1 MVVSDTRIRE
11 LMGKGVLCDA
21 VADNIGPVSY
31 DLTTQAFYTN
41 EGKSSRVEL
50 APGDSVFVACREV
63 IALPVDLTARV
74 LLRNS
79 RIRQGL
85 SLAAPL
91 YFPGHHTRVFYRV
104 TNSSGDAITLDA
116 TRGIAQL
123 VFEPVSGVV
132 EHPYSGEFS
141 DELDYRGLGRYRDVF
156 ANDIKHVED
165 KAAQVEGI
173 EKRMYGN
180 VLALMAIFAAVFTLV
195 NVNVQAAAWQLA
207 KIVVL
212 NLATVGSFAFLVGL
226 ITVVVRP
233 RERWARVL
241 PWACAV
247 VAFIAAAVVAVVA

>member
-11 LMGKGVLCDA
+11 LIDDDVLQNA
-21 VADNIGPVSY
+21 SADKIGPVSY
-31 DLTTQAFYTN
+31 DLATLAYYTN
-41 EGKSSRVEL
+41 DGKTSRVEL
-50 APGDSVFVACREV
+50 APGDSVFVACREA
-63 IALPVDLTARV
+63 IALPDDLTARV

-85 SLAAPL
+85 GLEAPL

-104 TNSSGDAITLDA
+104 TNLSGDAITLD
-116 TRGIAQL
+116 TNRGIAQL
-123 VFEPVSGVV
+123 VFEPVDGVV
-132 EHPYSGEFS
+132 EHPYSGAFS
-141 DELDYRGLGRYRDVF
+141 DEMDYRALGRYRDVF

-195 NVNVQAAAWQLA
+195 NVNVQAASWQLA
-207 KIVVL
+207 KVVVT

-233 RERWARVL
+233 REKWACIL
-241 PWACAV
+241 PWVFTV
-247 VAFIAAAVVAVVA
+247 VAFVAAAVVALV

>member
-1 MVVSDTRIRE
+1 MVMSDTCIHK
-11 LMGKGVLCDA
+11 LINDGVLRDA
-21 VADNIGPVSY
+21 VVGNIGPVSY
-31 DLTTQAFYTN
+31 DLTTQSFYTN

-63 IALPVDLTARV
+63 IALPADLTARV

-85 SLAAPL
+85 TLEAPL

-104 TNSSGDAITLDA
+104 TNLSADAVTVDVA
-116 TRGIAQL
+116 KGMAQL
-123 VFEPVSGVV
+123 VFDRVDGDVA
-132 EHPYSGEFS
+132 HPYEGAFS
-141 DELDYRGLGRYRDVF
+141 DEFDYRGLGRYRDVF
-156 ANDIKHVED
+156 ANDVKRVED

-195 NVNVQAAAWQLA
+195 NVNIQAASWQLA
-207 KIVVL
+207 KIVVT

-241 PWACAV
+241 PWLFAV
-247 VAFIAAAVVAVVA
+247 AAFIAAGVVAVI